1 MEKKLFKNS
10 ISYKKT
16 INLSYIIKLTLF
28 YFKILVNETS
38 FLNNYFYF
46 IYFIFKNQ
54 NSLLKYKNSVSLF
67 MVFLQNTFSIKSI

>member
-54 NSLLKYKNSVSLF
+54 NSL
-67 MVFLQNTFSIKSI
+67 